1 MYRHRQTFVRLFT
14 EVFRLNFKGVKLV
27 KSNKRSFA
35 VGVSL
40 VATAALVLMG
50 TQTSQA
56 ASKKLSQIKI
66 AAVVKGLDNPY
77 FISVKAGIVDTAK
90 KLGVTANVQAA
101 PGLND
106 DVGQANKLDALAS
119 QNYDCYIVIPISSN
133 NLSQGLGKVT
143 KAGKPIINID
153 SPVDAASLAAAG
165 GKIASF
171 AGTDNKAAGKA
182 GGQSMAKLIGSGK
195 KIGLIAGLAGNVTSN
210 ARIDGFK
217 SGATGESFVG
227 PVNADWDTTKALDAA
242 NQMLV
247 ANPDLAG
254 FFAAND
260 QMAQGIA
267 KAVAAAGKK
276 IPVYGVDGIMD
287 NLNLIKTGSVAA
299 SVSQYPYVMGKMGV
313 EACVVLAQGG
323 TVPAWTITPHAVI
336 DKSNIAAAL
345 KNGNQQPPAGY
356 KDPYAALI
364 KK

>member
-1 MYRHRQTFVRLFT
+1 MK
-14 EVFRLNFKGVKLV
+14 N
-27 KSNKRSFA
+27 SKRFLTA
-35 VGVSL
+35 GITL
-40 VATAALVLMG
+40 VATGALVLAG
-50 TQTSQA
+50 TQSSTA
-56 ASKKLSQIKI
+56 APKKLSTIKI

-77 FISVKAGIVDTAK
+77 FISVKQGIVDTAK
-90 KLGVTANVQAA
+90 SLGVTANVQAA

-106 DVGQANKLDALAS
+106 DIGQANKLDALAG

-143 KAGKPIINID
+143 KAGKPVINID
-153 SPVDAASLAAAG
+153 SPVDAASLKAAG

-171 AGTDNKAAGKA
+171 AGTDNTAAGKA
-182 GGQSMAKLIGSGK
+182 GGQSMVKLIGSGK

-217 SGATGESFVG
+217 AGAAGSTFVG

-242 NQMLV
+242 TQMLT
-247 ANPDLAG
+247 ANPDIAG

-287 NLNLIKTGSVAA
+287 NLNLIKAGSVTA

-323 TVPAWTITPHAVI
+323 KVPAWTVTPHAVV
-336 DKSNIAAAL
+336 DKSNIDAAL
-345 KNGNQQPPAGY
+345 KTKNQLPPGGY

>member
-1 MYRHRQTFVRLFT
+1 MKKNTRFLTLSISV
-14 EVFRLNFKGVKLV
+14 
-27 KSNKRSFA
+27 
-35 VGVSL
+35 
-40 VATAALVLMG
+40 VAAGALVLAG
-50 TQTSQA
+50 TTPSNA
-56 ASKKLSQIKI
+56 AVKKLTTIRI

-106 DVGQANKLDALAS
+106 DIGQANKLDALAG
-119 QNYDCYIVIPISSN
+119 QNYDCYIVIPITSN

-153 SPVDAASLAAAG
+153 SPVDPASLKAAG
-165 GKIASF
+165 GKITSF
-171 AGTDNKAAGKA
+171 AGTDNTAAGKA
-182 GGQSMAKLIGSGK
+182 GGASMIKLIGTGK

-217 SGATGESFVG
+217 AGAAGAAFVG

-260 QMAQGIA
+260 QMAQGVA

-287 NLNLIKTGSVAA
+287 NLNLIKAGSVTA

-323 TVPAWTITPHAVI
+323 KVPAWTVTPYAVI
-336 DKSNIAAAL
+336 DSSNVDSAL
-345 KNGNQQPPAGY
+345 KTGNQLPPAGY
-356 KDPYAALI
+356 NDPYAALI